1 MACCGPSISNID
13 SEKLLKEL
21 RNNREIIPLKLNEAS
36 YGFHPKSSI
45 LNMEDNDEEIDADD
59 SKDQEKYNELKKESN
74 DKDEKIKVL
83 EKKYL
88 ESISKLLIMIQVH
101 CEIKTDMY
109 KKFAESGLTEDKKEN

>member
-1 MACCGPSISNID
+1 MKRKQKKKKNINQKKQK
-13 SEKLLKEL
+13 SKEK
-21 RNNREIIPLKLNEAS
+21 
-36 YGFHPKSSI
+36 GGKSS
-45 LNMEDNDEEIDADD
+45 
-59 SKDQEKYNELKKESN
+59 KKYNELKKESS